1 MSRVLKTLVII
12 SLLLGGFLSHAQDSK
27 RKELEN
33 RRFELQQEIKRINAL
48 RTSNLK
54 KQKSVLTQV
63 EDLDTQISTT
73 ERLIKVTNQQANLLT
88 RNINNNIK
96 KIEKFRDELV
106 SLKEDYDK
114 MIVKS
119 YKSRS
124 NQNRI
129 MFLLSSKNFL
139 QAYKRVQYMKQY
151 TEYRKEQGEQI
162 QERTKMLQTLNADLI
177 EQRKDKDKLIK
188 ENKVVQAQLRKDK
201 EAQEVLVAQIRKKE
215 GQFTAEIRKKQQEIN
230 RIDNEIDR
238 IIREA
243 IAKSNKGAAKEDVD
257 RGRFKATPESKALAS
272 KFEQNKGKLPWP
284 VKNGVVSMRFGT
296 QPHPIV
302 KSTTISSNGVRIDTE
317 DKGRARAVFGGK
329 VSEIQ
334 AVKGAN
340 KVVMV
345 RHGDYIT
352 IYSNLSSVSVRKGDD
367 VDINQ
372 DLGEIGKST
381 ATGKTT
387 LYFIIYK
394 NTQKLNP
401 ASWVFKM

>member
-88 RNINNNIK
+88 RNINN
-96 KIEKFRDELV
+96 
-106 SLKEDYDK
+106 
-114 MIVKS
+114 
-119 YKSRS
+119 
-124 NQNRI
+124 
-129 MFLLSSKNFL
+129 KNFL

-387 LYFIIYK
+387 LYFLIYK

>member
-1 MSRVLKTLVII
+1 
-12 SLLLGGFLSHAQDSK
+12 
-27 RKELEN
+27 
-33 RRFELQQEIKRINAL
+33 
-48 RTSNLK
+48 
-54 KQKSVLTQV
+54 
-63 EDLDTQISTT
+63 
-73 ERLIKVTNQQANLLT
+73 
-88 RNINNNIK
+88 
-96 KIEKFRDELV
+96 
-106 SLKEDYDK
+106 
-114 MIVKS
+114 
-119 YKSRS
+119 
-124 NQNRI
+124 
-129 MFLLSSKNFL
+129 
-139 QAYKRVQYMKQY
+139 
-151 TEYRKEQGEQI
+151 
-162 QERTKMLQTLNADLI
+162 
-177 EQRKDKDKLIK
+177 
-188 ENKVVQAQLRKDK
+188 
-201 EAQEVLVAQIRKKE
+201 
-215 GQFTAEIRKKQQEIN
+215 
-230 RIDNEIDR
+230 
-238 IIREA
+238 
-243 IAKSNKGAAKEDVD
+243 
-257 RGRFKATPESKALAS
+257 
-272 KFEQNKGKLPWP
+272 
-284 VKNGVVSMRFGT
+284 MRFGT

-387 LYFIIYK
+387 LYFLIYK